1 MADSTVSQVAP
12 FVNENSML
20 HIDFL
25 NGQTPVVSSLD
36 VARHFQRRHSHI
48 LRDIGRLCSI
58 LPKSFNQPNFGRVE
72 IPDVKGEKRP
82 AYLLTRD
89 AFSLLVMGMTGKAA
103 IQWKL
108 RYIEAFNALEA
119 AALDRQAELAREA
132 GYRQGREETLA
143 LPAVKKERQAGYLAG
158 MKEGEK
164 LQKGRDQRSFTYW
177 ATLWLSECWR
187 VARDGSPLPVFT
199 DWRQLPTLT
208 DAIQAAGWLWRGVV
222 VWQKPSA
229 RPMIGEFRREAE
241 FLVYG
246 SKGKPHAH
254 TRHCFPGVFKYAV
267 NTAAKVHIT
276 GKPLALLQDLMG
288 IVAEGGTVLD
298 HFLGGGTTAHAALL
312 TGRKCIGV
320 ELSPDYAKLSAQ
332 RLLEVE

>member
-1 MADSTVSQVAP
+1 MTDSTVSQVAP

-158 MKEGEK
+158 MK
-164 LQKGRDQRSFTYW
+164 
-177 ATLWLSECWR
+177 
-187 VARDGSPLPVFT
+187 GSTSRPLCP
-199 DWRQLPTLT
+199 
-208 DAIQAAGWLWRGVV
+208 
-222 VWQKPSA
+222 
-229 RPMIGEFRREAE
+229 
-241 FLVYG
+241 Y
-246 SKGKPHAH
+246 
-254 TRHCFPGVFKYAV
+254 
-267 NTAAKVHIT
+267 
-276 GKPLALLQDLMG
+276 
-288 IVAEGGTVLD
+288 
-298 HFLGGGTTAHAALL
+298 
-312 TGRKCIGV
+312 
-320 ELSPDYAKLSAQ
+320 
-332 RLLEVE
+332 